1 MKLAVGGSAEVTAV
15 WICFPHLTIKPL
27 KQSYERL
34 EDNAY
39 LYRSIASGY
48 TARLEVDENG
58 MILAYE
64 AQWASL

>member
-1 MKLAVGGSAEVTAV
+1 MDVSAV
-15 WICFPHLTIKPL
+15 WICFPQLTVQPL

-48 TARLEVDENG
+48 TARLEVDDNG
-58 MILAYE
+58 IVLVYE
-64 AQWASL
+64 DQWASL